1 MGAAMAGR
9 GDLDRP
15 QALATGTL
23 DVMKALVPTETRP
36 AITDVDEQTLAA
48 WLAERGEPAYR
59 ARQIRHHIAKSIAAD
74 WSGLTDLPKALR
86 EALAASFRWSAVEL
100 VHEVESAD
108 GETRKALLRLHDGHH
123 IESVLMPHHG
133 ARNSV
138 CFSTQAGCP
147 MACAFCAT
155 GEMGLI
161 RQLTTGEIVD
171 QIRHWQRELV
181 ARGER
186 VSHVVAMGMG
196 EPLANLDAVAAAVRW
211 LIDPELFGISPR
223 RVTISTVGL
232 VPQMDELAAMDLPMN
247 LAVSLHAPNDRIR
260 RAIVPASKRW
270 SIDEVL
276 AASKRYVEKTKRR
289 VTFEYVLLSG
299 VNDAER
305 DAIELAGRIARLGRT
320 GDFHV
325 NLIPVN
331 PGPGGFARPPVER
344 MERFAEVLQER
355 GIAATLRI
363 SKGQDIAA
371 GCGQLKVPEGRAK
384 LAGSAKG

>member
-1 MGAAMAGR
+1 
-9 GDLDRP
+9 
-15 QALATGTL
+15 
-23 DVMKALVPTETRP
+23 
-36 AITDVDEQTLAA
+36 
-48 WLAERGEPAYR
+48 
-59 ARQIRHHIAKSIAAD
+59 
-74 WSGLTDLPKALR
+74 
-86 EALAASFRWSAVEL
+86 
-100 VHEVESAD
+100 
-108 GETRKALLRLHDGHH
+108 
-123 IESVLMPHHG
+123 MPHHG
-133 ARNSV
+133 MRNSV

-161 RQLTTGEIVD
+161 RQLTAGEIID

-196 EPLANLDAVAAAVRW
+196 EPLANLTATVSAVKM
-211 LIDPELFGISPR
+211 LIDPDLFGISPR

-232 VPQMDELAAMDLPMN
+232 VPQMDELAALDLPMN

-260 RAIVPASKRW
+260 FSIVPSNKRW
-270 SIDEVL
+270 GVDDVL

-299 VNDAER
+299 VNDSER
-305 DAIELAGRIARLGRT
+305 DATELATRIAKLGRT
-320 GDFHV
+320 ADFHV

-344 MERFAEVLQER
+344 MERFAQALQEL

-371 GCGQLKVPEGRAK
+371 GCGQLKVAEGRA
-384 LAGSAKG
+384 AKAS

>member
-1 MGAAMAGR
+1 
-9 GDLDRP
+9 
-15 QALATGTL
+15 
-23 DVMKALVPTETRP
+23 MKP
-36 AITDVDEQTLAA
+36 AITDVHEATLVV
-48 WLAERGEPAYR
+48 WLRERGEPAYR
-59 ARQIRHHIAKSIAAD
+59 ARQVRRQVARGTADD
-74 WSGLTDLPKALR
+74 WSGLTDLPVALR
-86 EALAASFRWSAVEL
+86 AALTQSFRWSAVEP
-100 VHEVESAD
+100 VREIESAD
-108 GETRKALLRLHDGHH
+108 GETRKVLLRLHDGHH

-155 GEMGLI
+155 GEMGLV
-161 RQLTTGEIVD
+161 RNLTTGEIVD
-171 QIRHWQRELV
+171 QIRHWQRELI
-181 ARGER
+181 AKGER

-196 EPLANLDAVAAAVRW
+196 EPLANLDATVAAVKM

-232 VPQMDELAAMDLPMN
+232 VPQMDELAALDLPMN

-260 RAIVPASKRW
+260 FSIVPSNKRW
-270 SIDEVL
+270 GVDDVL
-276 AASKRYVEKTKRR
+276 AASKRYVEKTNRR

-299 VNDAER
+299 VNDAEH
-305 DAIELAGRIARLGRT
+305 DAIELATRIAKLGRT
-320 GDFHV
+320 SDYHV

-344 MERFAEVLQER
+344 MERFASVLQER

-371 GCGQLKVPEGRAK
+371 GCGQLKVPEGKVA
-384 LAGSAKG
+384 AASS